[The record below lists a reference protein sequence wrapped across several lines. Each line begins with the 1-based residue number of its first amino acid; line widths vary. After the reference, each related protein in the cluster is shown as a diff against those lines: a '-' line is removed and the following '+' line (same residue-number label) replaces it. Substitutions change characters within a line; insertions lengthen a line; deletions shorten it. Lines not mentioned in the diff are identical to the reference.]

1 MGAAVGRAA
10 WILAT
15 IAVVG
20 LVGWMT
26 YDQIVRGPN
35 RIRAENDGGTTLA
48 AATASASAGS
58 SASPIASASST
69 SALAIGDAGIMGV
82 ETGDGG
88 LSLFGLL
95 DAGGGMPTGA
105 PRSVRLGVVLVQWAG
120 AEGAPSSARGRADA
134 LKRAQELAEKAK
146 TDFKAT
152 VKEGDSGSAEDVGRI
167 PRGVLDR
174 ATEVAVFSMSAG
186 DISEPLETPR
196 GYWIVK
202 RIE

>member
-1 MGAAVGRAA
+1 MGATVSRVA

-15 IAVVG
+15 LAVVG
-20 LVGWMT
+20 LVGFMT
-26 YDQIVRGPN
+26 YDQIQRGPN
-35 RIRAENDGGTTLA
+35 RIRAENDGGSTLA
-48 AATASASAGS
+48 AASASASAS
-58 SASPIASASST
+58 SAPTPLASASGSG
-69 SALAIGDAGIMGV
+69 APMLGDAGLVGV
-82 ETGDGG
+82 DTGDGG

-95 DAGGGMPTGA
+95 DAGGMPNGA

-120 AEGAPSSARGRADA
+120 AEGASSSARARPDA

-146 TDFKAT
+146 ADFKAT

>member
-1 MGAAVGRAA
+1 MGAAVSRAA

-15 IAVVG
+15 LAVVG
-20 LVGWMT
+20 LVGFMT
-26 YDQIVRGPN
+26 YDQIQRGPN
-35 RIRAENDGGTTLA
+35 RIRAENDGGNALA
-48 AATASASAGS
+48 AASASASSAPTPLASASGS
-58 SASPIASASST
+58 SAPM
-69 SALAIGDAGIMGV
+69 LGDAGIVGV
-82 ETGDGG
+82 DTGDGG

-95 DAGGGMPTGA
+95 DAGGMPNGA

-120 AEGAPSSARGRADA
+120 AEGASSSARARPEA

-174 ATEVAVFSMSAG
+174 TTEVAVFSMSAG